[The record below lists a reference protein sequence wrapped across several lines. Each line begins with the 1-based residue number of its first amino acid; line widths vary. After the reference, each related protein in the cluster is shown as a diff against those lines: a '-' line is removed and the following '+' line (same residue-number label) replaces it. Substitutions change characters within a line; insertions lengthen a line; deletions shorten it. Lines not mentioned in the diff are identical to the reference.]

1 MIGLDTNVIVRYLT
15 QDDPVQ
21 SRRATEI
28 LEQRLTAKKPGFV
41 CVVTMV
47 ELVWVLDRACGLTA
61 QQIAAALERMLQ
73 TDVLLIENEK
83 EVFTAMIAL
92 KERRG
97 TFADALIAALGAKAG
112 CKHTLTFGQNLCG
125 CQIFSPRKLVQ
136 AETTDACYFTSAST
150 RAGPPEPFSSLIG
163 ATTTVAPFGGTNPRF
178 ATFSNW

>member
-28 LEQRLTAKKPGFV
+28 LERRLTAERPGFV

-47 ELVWVLDRACGLTA
+47 ELAWALDRAYGLTP
-61 QQIAAALERMLQ
+61 QEIAAALERMLQ
-73 TDVLLIENEK
+73 TDVLLIEDEQ

-97 TFADALIAALGAKAG
+97 TFADALIAALGAKAD
-112 CKHTLTFGQNLCG
+112 CKHTLTFDQKALQLSG
-125 CQIFSPRKLVQ
+125 F
-136 AETTDACYFTSAST
+136 
-150 RAGPPEPFSSLIG
+150 EP
-163 ATTTVAPFGGTNPRF
+163 V
-178 ATFSNW
+178 